1 MKKSNEIEKY
11 KKHYDEKE
19 FLGKVFK
26 YAKTAGINV
35 VYVGLLLFYTLQ
47 NPKLP
52 RKLKNVVIGSLGYF
66 ILPID
71 LVPDMI
77 PLAGYTDDL
86 GILMAAIVMVAFYID
101 EDAKTKAKEKLK
113 DLFGEYDEKLLEEIN
128 KKINKSKQKEN

>member
-1 MKKSNEIEKY
+1 MKESDKMKKY
-11 KKHYDEKE
+11 QKHYNEKE
-19 FLGKVFK
+19 FLSKIFK

-52 RKLKNVVIGSLGYF
+52 RKLKNMVIGSLGYF

-86 GILMAAIVMVAFYID
+86 GILMAAVVMVAFYID
-101 EDAKTKAKEKLK
+101 EEAKMKAKEKLK
-113 DLFGEYDEKLLEEIN
+113 DLFGEYDEELLEDVDE
-128 KKINKSKQKEN
+128 KINKNK

>member
-1 MKKSNEIEKY
+1 MKNSNKIEEY
-11 KKHYDEKE
+11 KKHYNEKE
-19 FLGKVFK
+19 FLGKTFK

-52 RKLKNVVIGSLGYF
+52 RKLKNIVISSLGYF

-71 LVPDMI
+71 LIPDMI

-101 EDAKTKAKEKLK
+101 EEAKTKAKEKLK
-113 DLFGEYDEKLLEEIN
+113 DLFGEYDESILEEIN
-128 KKINKSKQKEN
+128 KKINKGK